1 MTANSIMSKRY
12 TRPTLASLLATV
24 AIVLSACADGGD
36 PPSSESDSASV
47 AAEAEPE
54 EVAVEIDLDE
64 YVIEMNAVAPSGE
77 VVLRIANRGFEEHN
91 LLFVTVE
98 SDSTI
103 WETERRLAPG
113 ERLSV
118 PLTLL
123 PGEYKAVCDFSGHEG
138 RGMVTEFSVRA
149 AETEG
154 GA

>member
-1 MTANSIMSKRY
+1 MTANSIMFERY
-12 TRPTLASLLATV
+12 ARSTLASLLATA
-24 AIVLSACADGGD
+24 AIFVSACADGGN
-36 PPSSESDSASV
+36 PPLSDSDSAPV
-47 AAEAEPE
+47 TVEAEPE

-64 YVIEMNAVAPSGE
+64 YVIEMNAVTPSGE

-113 ERLSV
+113 ERRSV
-118 PLTLL
+118 PLTLP

-149 AETEG
+149 AETEDG
-154 GA
+154 G